1 MGTLTY
7 NGTRSIE
14 FDDRALAHLQ
24 IVIGAKLRRN
34 EAFYLSWSGADGGRS
49 TIWIHPTHSLTYDYL
64 TNEKPSLNRAW
75 IDRLTECSFRPSGL
89 VLLPEPESD
98 PVIPH
103 DPAPTGDRAARE
115 PVSAG
120 GH

>member
-7 NGTRSIE
+7 NGSRSIE

-34 EAFYLSWSGADGGRS
+34 EAFYLSWSGADDGRS

-64 TNEKPSLNRAW
+64 TNDKPALNRAW

-89 VLLPEPESD
+89 VLLPEPE
-98 PVIPH
+98 I
-103 DPAPTGDRAARE
+103 DPAMLPDGAPATDRAARE
-115 PVSAG
+115 PVGAG
-120 GH
+120 SH